1 MVTVKPGGSSPA
13 ALTQRQV
20 DAFASGQP
28 GDAAALLRVSRVEV
42 TAGRSRTKG
51 SDPVALA
58 PKEMQGIART
68 GVAPNAVLKRIA
80 TAEVPAKQKKSKA
93 APAGRYAGRAPKLT
107 PPNAK

>member
-28 GDAAALLRVSRVEV
+28 GDAAALLRASRNEM

-80 TAEVPAKQKKSKA
+80 TAEAPAKQKKSKA
-93 APAGRYAGRAPKLT
+93 APVRRYAGRAPKLT

>member
-1 MVTVKPGGSSPA
+1 M
-13 ALTQRQV
+13 
-20 DAFASGQP
+20 
-28 GDAAALLRVSRVEV
+28 

-80 TAEVPAKQKKSKA
+80 TAEAPAKQKKSKA
-93 APAGRYAGRAPKLT
+93 TPARRYAGRAPKLT